1 MEIYTEVVK
10 LETAE
15 VIRPQETQALTN
27 VLINTCISSPTIELC
42 STPKKRKYM
51 EPRYISELMTSDVNT
66 PRKARRI
73 IKFIKANDL
82 KRRERI
88 QNLQRM
94 NRNLLKRIENLE
106 NMIEHLKG
114 KLLMSEDAADVLLL

>member
-1 MEIYTEVVK
+1 
-10 LETAE
+10 
-15 VIRPQETQALTN
+15 
-27 VLINTCISSPTIELC
+27 
-42 STPKKRKYM
+42 M
-51 EPRYISELMTSDVNT
+51 EPRYISELMTPDVQT

-73 IKFIKANDL
+73 IKFVKANDL

-94 NRNLLKRIENLE
+94 NRNLLKRIRNLE

-114 KLLMSEDAADVLLL
+114 KLLMSEDAADVLLV

>member
-1 MEIYTEVVK
+1 
-10 LETAE
+10 
-15 VIRPQETQALTN
+15 
-27 VLINTCISSPTIELC
+27 
-42 STPKKRKYM
+42 M
-51 EPRYISELMTSDVNT
+51 EPRYISELMTPDVKT

-73 IKFIKANDL
+73 IKFVKANDL

-106 NMIEHLKG
+106 NLIEHLKE
-114 KLLMSEDAADVLLL
+114 KLLMSEDAADVLLV